1 MPDFKSIIENMKNL
15 SDISEKNSFLTVILN
30 AFQNKRAK
38 IAPKDKKELSA
49 FALAEI
55 KNLLTLIPTL
65 ETYQEKENA
74 FRYEDNLLGIVMLCH
89 ASPSEIS
96 ESDLNNIEMLTAMVE
111 QNKFVE
117 NAVDCI
123 FNDGRNDKAAVERL
137 VEIVTP
143 LKDEYQKG
151 LVYRGLIH
159 YDREI
164 QKLPTDSK
172 AVFSDYITSEFK
184 RYLNTPLNDT
194 IINNLEFACD
204 AAKYFMNDSLAA
216 LLSDILKFGKNNIN
230 YYAVS
235 SLLSTH
241 QAVPADIIEAL
252 AKDLVYADGTY
263 SLLKQHGLTELFP
276 KEFSDPV
283 YLAKSDLVHWLTYP
297 TELGKEPDEI
307 EYLGKVT
314 KKEDYYLFRYTSD
327 SDNLGDDLKGKWLI
341 GWSNDEG
348 GTFSNFDLYS
358 DFEKKT
364 PEKTLKNIKKRLL

>member
-1 MPDFKSIIENMKNL
+1 MSDFKSIIEKMKNL

-65 ETYQEKENA
+65 ETYQEKENT

-327 SDNLGDDLKGKWLI
+327 SDNLGDELKGRWLI